1 MAGRSLDFFDS
12 FHKHLSLSVLIP
24 AAFVD
29 LDVRLQASAWPLPD
43 ACDGRVSESID
54 ALVLD
59 ANTAAGAA
67 ADGGGGSCS
76 GVGGQLVGRRVGRD
90 SDGALGRVLMAVA
103 ESDVVVVE
111 WDNGDEEDLCLD
123 DLRFL

>member
-1 MAGRSLDFFDS
+1 MVFSDTFLAPLMPSAS
-12 FHKHLSLSVLIP
+12 
-24 AAFVD
+24 VD
-29 LDVRLQASAWPLPD
+29 LGARPQAAACPLSD
-43 ACDGRVSESID
+43 AADGGVGACADTLER
-54 ALVLD
+54 D

-67 ADGGGGSCS
+67 HDGSGGSCS

-90 SDGALGRVLMAVA
+90 ADGALGRVLMAVA

-111 WDNGDEEDLCLD
+111 WDNGDEEDLRLE